1 MEDRPKHDEEMSI
14 QIQAAIAPLAAII
27 NEMRKEIRT
36 IREENKEFRDLI
48 IGARFLGTV
57 GKTLL
62 MFGGIIGMIWAA
74 FLVITHK
81 S

>member
-1 MEDRPKHDEEMSI
+1 MEDRRTHDEQMSI

-48 IGARFLGTV
+48 VGARFLGTV
-57 GKTLL
+57 GKTILT
-62 MFGGIIGMIWAA
+62 FGAIIGMLWAA
-74 FLVITHK
+74 FLVLTHK
-81 S
+81 T